1 MMIIALEEHYFD
13 RDWNNALDP
22 SQHRPRPSNPF
33 FKRME
38 NLGAERIREMDEAG
52 IDLQVISHGP
62 PGSQGL
68 REDVAVAWTK
78 AANDRLHRSV
88 QNYPTRFAG
97 FASLP
102 TTHPEAAAD
111 ELERTVKKLGFK
123 GGILHSLPEGPF
135 LDHRRYWPIF
145 ERAAALDVPL
155 YIHPAD
161 PNPGVVAA
169 YYGEYATTHPSFIR
183 PAWGFTF
190 EAGTQA
196 MRLVL
201 SGLFDAY
208 PGVKLI
214 LGHLGETIPYLLSRI
229 DESLSRDTPM
239 KNFREVFT
247 SHFYVTT
254 SGFFSDPALR
264 CCIEE
269 MGIDRVMFSVD
280 WPFVSN
286 KAGVDWLQNN
296 YLNTDDKEK
305 IFSGNARNLL
315 RI

>member
-1 MMIIALEEHYFD
+1 MIIALEEHYFD
-13 RDWNNALDP
+13 RDWNNVLDVAHY
-22 SQHRPRPSNPF
+22 QPRPSNAF
-33 FKRME
+33 FKRLE
-38 NLGAERIREMDEAG
+38 DLGAERLREMDEAG

-68 REDVAVAWTK
+68 REDVAVSWTE
-78 AANDRLHRSV
+78 AANDRLSEAV
-88 QNYPTRFAG
+88 QTHPKRFAG

-102 TTHPEAAAD
+102 TAHPGAAAN
-111 ELERTVKKLGFK
+111 ELERAVEKLGFK
-123 GGILHSLPEGPF
+123 GGILHSLGEGPF
-135 LDHRRYWPIF
+135 LDDRRYWPIF
-145 ERAAALDVPL
+145 ERAAALEVPL

-161 PNPGVVAA
+161 PNPAVIKA

-201 SGLFDAY
+201 SGLFDAH

-214 LGHLGETIPYLLSRI
+214 LGHLGETIPYALARI
-229 DESLSRDTPM
+229 DESLARDTPM
-239 KNFREVFT
+239 KNFRDVFT

-254 SGFFSDPALR
+254 SGFFSDPALQ
-264 CCIEE
+264 CCIQEI
-269 MGIDRVMFSVD
+269 GIDRVMFSVD
-280 WPFVSN
+280 WPFASN
-286 KAGVDWLQNN
+286 KAGTDWLKSN
-296 YLNTDDKEK
+296 YLNAEDREK
-305 IFSGNARNLL
+305 IASGNAKRLL

>member
-1 MMIIALEEHYFD
+1 MIIALEEHYFD
-13 RDWNNALDP
+13 PDWNNALDTRHHAVRTP
-22 SQHRPRPSNPF
+22 SPLI
-33 FKRME
+33 KRME
-38 NLGAERIREMDEAG
+38 DLGVQRIREMDEAG

-78 AANDRLHRSV
+78 AANDRLHAAIQV
-88 QNYPTRFAG
+88 NPTRFAG

-102 TTHPEAAAD
+102 TAHPLAAAD
-111 ELERTVKKLGFK
+111 ELERTVNQLGFK
-123 GGILHSLPEGPF
+123 GGMLHSLNEGPV
-135 LDHRRYWPIF
+135 LDDKRYWPIF

-161 PNPGVVAA
+161 PNPAVMKA
-169 YYGEYATTHPSFIR
+169 YYGDYAKSHPMFIR
-183 PAWGFTF
+183 AAWGFTF

-201 SGLFDAY
+201 SGLFDAH
-208 PGVKLI
+208 PGVKII
-214 LGHLGETIPYLLSRI
+214 LGHLGETIPFTLARI
-229 DESLSRDTPM
+229 DEALSRDTPM
-239 KNFREVFT
+239 KNFREVFS
-247 SHFYVTT
+247 SHFYITT

-269 MGIDRVMFSVD
+269 IGIDRIMFSID
-280 WPFVSN
+280 WPYASN
-286 KAGVDWLQNN
+286 TAGVQWMKKTWLN
-296 YLNTDDKEK
+296 DADKAK
-305 IFSGNARNLL
+305 ILAGNARRLL